1 MERIK
6 NWIKKRVKE
15 ETFLWNILVRL
26 NRVLYILQ
34 PKEKR
39 VKKKISNYLKNLE
52 PEQELKV
59 IFGSH
64 WFDTQEW
71 LVFNE
76 EEQNIKEP
84 LAFSNESVDVIYTEH
99 VIEHVIEHVDFPDAV
114 TFMQESKRILK
125 RGGAF
130 RVVCPMIENV
140 ISSDFKDKYG
150 KIFVQNFIETWSDE
164 DQLLKELKLSGISE
178 FPETFFLNGIFT
190 KYGHKFIWSAEL
202 MVKVLK
208 VIGFHDVAINKIGE
222 GVNLEY
228 CLERRRRGLYLGH
241 DWKEDRSANI
251 IYDPESLVVEAI
263 K

>member
-1 MERIK
+1 MDKIK
-6 NWIKKRVKE
+6 DWIKKRVKE
-15 ETFLWNILVRL
+15 GTFLWNILAEI

-39 VKKKISNYLKNLE
+39 VKKKISNYLKNLK
-52 PEQELKV
+52 PRQELKV

-64 WFDTQEW
+64 WFDTQDW

-84 LAFSNESVDVIYTEH
+84 LIFSNESVDVIYTEH
-99 VIEHVIEHVDFPDAV
+99 VIEHVGFPDAV
-114 TFMQESKRILK
+114 TFMQESERILK
-125 RGGAF
+125 RGGVF
-130 RVVCPMIENV
+130 RVICPMIERVMTSGFN
-140 ISSDFKDKYG
+140 DKNG
-150 KIFVQNFIETWSDE
+150 KIFAQNLIETWSDE
-164 DQLLKELKLSGISE
+164 DKLLKELDLNGIFES
-178 FPETFFLNGIFT
+178 PEAFFLNGIFT
-190 KYGHKFIWSAEL
+190 KYGHKFVWSAEL

-208 VIGFHDVAINKIGE
+208 VIGFHDVSIRKIGE

-228 CLERRRRGLYLGH
+228 CIERRRRGLYLGH
-241 DWKEDRSANI
+241 NWKEDRSTNI